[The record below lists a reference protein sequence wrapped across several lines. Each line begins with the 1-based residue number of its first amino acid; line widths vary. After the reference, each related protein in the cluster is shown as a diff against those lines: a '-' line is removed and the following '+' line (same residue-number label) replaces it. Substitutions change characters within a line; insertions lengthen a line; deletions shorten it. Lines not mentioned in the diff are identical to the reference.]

1 MSLLGEGGLPSQP
14 YIYVVGRAGVEK
26 TADIV
31 ILRFDLVANQN
42 EDRLCVCGIADV
54 LSRDSRQDFPRRGRV
69 RLKFPLKASASPP
82 NIARTDSRG
91 PECSCHLTSDSLLV
105 SMF

>member
-31 ILRFDLVANQN
+31 ILRFNLVANQN

-54 LSRDSRQDFPRRGRV
+54 LSRDSRQDFPRREREDNRHCV
-69 RLKFPLKASASPP
+69 RNS
-82 NIARTDSRG
+82 
-91 PECSCHLTSDSLLV
+91 H
-105 SMF
+105 

>member
-1 MSLLGEGGLPSQP
+1 MSLLGESGLPSQP
-14 YIYVVGRAGVEK
+14 YIYVVGMAVVEK

-54 LSRDSRQDFPRRGRV
+54 LSRDSRQDFPRRERKDNRHCV
-69 RLKFPLKASASPP
+69 RNS
-82 NIARTDSRG
+82 
-91 PECSCHLTSDSLLV
+91 H
-105 SMF
+105 

>member
-1 MSLLGEGGLPSQP
+1 LPFEFAMSLLGEGGLPSQP

-54 LSRDSRQDFPRRGRV
+54 LPEIQGKISPAENERTIVTASEIPTKGERV
-69 RLKFPLKASASPP
+69 PSEYRSH
-82 NIARTDSRG
+82 R
-91 PECSCHLTSDSLLV
+91 
-105 SMF
+105 

>member
-1 MSLLGEGGLPSQP
+1 MSLLGESGLPSQP
-14 YIYVVGRAGVEK
+14 YIYVVGMAVVEK

-54 LSRDSRQDFPRRGRV
+54 LSRDSRQDFHRREREDNRHCV
-69 RLKFPLKASASPP
+69 RNS
-82 NIARTDSRG
+82 
-91 PECSCHLTSDSLLV
+91 H
-105 SMF
+105 

>member
-1 MSLLGEGGLPSQP
+1 VKAVCLASP
-14 YIYVVGRAGVEK
+14 YVYVVGRAKVEK

-82 NIARTDSRG
+82 NTARTDSRG